1 MDDLVCPSI
10 QPPKQE
16 TVKDANLAGLFFS
29 DWRRY
34 LPELEGTRTPPPRL
48 SDTPVEP
55 PTPRRGALIGGPCFS
70 GESLKRPPKPNQ
82 RARTRPT
89 LSSISGRTTQTP
101 PPAPSPLRL
110 SRRQPR
116 QRPITRVHWWSS
128 SSSSRM
134 TTSSYGSTTHCTAS
148 PRKGGQRR
156 LVYADARRTAAPE
169 GKRPRRL
176 VRRWEH
182 PSPPGPLAWCN
193 ARNTSLSSLLSNSI
207 QQPPPPPPPP
217 DSGEASGTVHA
228 RCTTCQWPPVVVLVP
243 SRFAL
248 RLPAP
253 RFTGAA
259 AWRSANDIPS
269 PGWLP
274 AHPLPSSIYP
284 KPVTGGP
291 LVRQKENSRC
301 SPFSMLLDR
310 YLCPSPR
317 DLVNPVIPQTRTL
330 HGAPKMRRFLAP
342 RTLHGADTCRHSH
355 AHSTHSHAKHGS
367 RSTGACPTSG
377 TQFGH
382 ILFFDSE
389 SSAQNKL

>member
-10 QPPKQE
+10 QPPKQQ

-34 LPELEGTRTPPPRL
+34 LPELEGARSPPPRL

-116 QRPITRVHWWSS
+116 QRPITRVRWWS

-156 LVYADARRTAAPE
+156 LVYADARRMP
-169 GKRPRRL
+169 PRKENAL
-176 VRRWEH
+176 DGSYDVGSIH
-182 PSPPGPLAWCN
+182 HPPGPLAWCN

-207 QQPPPPPPPP
+207 QQPPPPPPPG
-217 DSGEASGTVHA
+217 SGEASGTVHA

-274 AHPLPSSIYP
+274 AHPLALVDIPETRDRGTPRPS
-284 KPVTGGP
+284 KRELP
-291 LVRQKENSRC
+291 LLSL
-301 SPFSMLLDR
+301 F
-310 YLCPSPR
+310 
-317 DLVNPVIPQTRTL
+317 
-330 HGAPKMRRFLAP
+330 
-342 RTLHGADTCRHSH
+342 H
-355 AHSTHSHAKHGS
+355 AA
-367 RSTGACPTSG
+367 
-377 TQFGH
+377 
-382 ILFFDSE
+382 
-389 SSAQNKL
+389 